1 MLIDWFTVGAQTL
14 NFLVLVW
21 LMKRFLYKPIL
32 DAIDKREKRIAA
44 ELADAAA
51 KQSAAQQERDDF
63 QQKNA
68 AFAQQRAALLAQAA
82 KEADDERQR
91 LLDVAREAA
100 SVLRSK
106 HEAALVQ
113 EQQSLTG
120 DIARRTQDEVFAIAR
135 KTLTELA
142 GATLEQSMG
151 DVFIRR
157 LHQLDGAAKDSL
169 AAALQTATA
178 PALVRSAFAL
188 PPAQQNAIGQ
198 ALRDVFATTVEVRFE
213 TAPALISGI
222 ELSVNG
228 CKVAWSIDDYL
239 GTLQKSIGALL
250 QQQTAPKPESKA
262 AVPDVPKTAAPGA
275 AT

>member
-14 NFLVLVW
+14 NFLILVW

-32 DAIDKREKRIAA
+32 DAIDSREQRIAA
-44 ELADAAA
+44 ELADAAT

-82 KEADDERQR
+82 KEAGDERQR
-91 LLDVAREAA
+91 LLDIAREAA
-100 SVLRSK
+100 SALRSK

-113 EQQSLTG
+113 EQQTLTG
-120 DIARRTQDEVFAIAR
+120 NIARRTQDEVFAIAR

-142 GATLEQSMG
+142 GTTLEQSMG
-151 DVFIRR
+151 EVFIRR
-157 LHQLDGAAKDSL
+157 LHQLDGADKSSL

-178 PALVRSAFAL
+178 PALVRSVFAL
-188 PPAQQNAIGQ
+188 PPAQQSAIEQ
-198 ALRDVFATTVEVRFE
+198 ALRNIFASTTEVRFE

-222 ELSVNG
+222 ELSVHG
-228 CKVAWSIDDYL
+228 CKVAWSIDGYL
-239 GTLQKSIGALL
+239 DALQKSIGALV
-250 QQQTAPKPESKA
+250 QQQTGPKSASKA
-262 AVPDVPKTAAPGA
+262 AVPDAPKTAAPGA
-275 AT
+275 VP